1 MDLTDLETFGETSKC
16 KKIPDEQDGYIKSK
30 KDRGSPLSKKIKTF
44 SEEMSSSSIKTNDSV
59 SEPAQQVLSKHIQP
73 GTEQARQD
81 PALQS
86 DEDQAFTGDSDDEKL
101 VIDDLMSP
109 VNTVP
114 KQSKPQ
120 TVTCSAHP
128 PVVPASES
136 TPDSSEMSSPQ
147 RVTRARRQAK
157 RAKDSGDQLG
167 EILRM
172 QTAMFKSANEMAKC
186 SAKSPTRCAGP
197 SVHSHPTSLVKP
209 CVSSFLERNQSKDGE
224 TCVVPPKSSSLSADT
239 KEYKS

>member
-30 KDRGSPLSKKIKTF
+30 KDIGSPLSKKIKTF

-59 SEPAQQVLSKHIQP
+59 SEPAQQVLSEHIQP
-73 GTEQARQD
+73 GAEQARQD

-101 VIDDLMSP
+101 IIDDSM
-109 VNTVP
+109 NTVP

-120 TVTCSAHP
+120 TVTCSADP

-136 TPDSSEMSSPQ
+136 TPESSEMSSPQ
-147 RVTRARRQAK
+147 RVTRARWQTK

-239 KEYKS
+239 KEHKS